1 MTPQLQK
8 ESFSFA
14 YVYAVASA
22 AGFAIHNPHPDRN
35 CVDLKIQADDEDFG
49 VTSVCVELQVKCTE
63 KGPKGDAPTF
73 PYRLET
79 PHYNTLRVRG
89 LSPRLLIVVAV
100 PPAVDEW
107 VSQSE
112 ANLILYKG
120 GYFVD
125 LSGRKAVPNKSNVTI
140 DVPRENLFTVEA
152 VRTWMKE
159 SARRVS
165 AALGVA
171 Q

>member
-1 MTPQLQK
+1 MTPELQK

-22 AGFAIHNPHPDRN
+22 AGFAIHNPRPDRN

-49 VTSVCVELQVKCTE
+49 ITSVCVELQVKCTE
-63 KGPKGDAPTF
+63 KGPKDNAPTF

-79 PHYNTLRVRG
+79 PHYNMLRNRG
-89 LSPRLLIVVAV
+89 LSPRLLIVVTV

-112 ANLILYKG
+112 ENLILYRG
-120 GYFVD
+120 GYFLD
-125 LSGRKAVPNKSNVTI
+125 LAGSEAVPNKSKVTVN
-140 DVPRENLFTVEA
+140 VPRENLFTVEA
-152 VRTWMKE
+152 VRNWMRE

-165 AALGVA
+165 AALGA
-171 Q
+171 PQ